1 MATAPRANGAP
12 MSARDM
18 IEGAMTGDARQHL
31 ASIAAVEA

>member
-1 MATAPRANGAP
+1 